1 MKKVLAV
8 FLSILTVMSFVSITA
23 SAETLVYDNFKYY
36 IKNNVAVVSGYVSSD
51 ITSLNIPDTI
61 DEYTV
66 TNIDDY
72 AFKNCK
78 QLSQVQ
84 LPPGLTGIGKSAF
97 YGCRELK
104 EITIPSKVT
113 YAGNAYTEGGP
124 FGYSGLETV
133 YLENGLTTIAENM
146 FAYCTKLFSVEIPDS
161 VTAIGK
167 EAFKNCTSLSNL
179 KFSKNLSSLGYL
191 AFQNC
196 TSLKSVHINFSGVTE
211 VVRQAEGGPFA
222 GSGLETV
229 TFADDVTKIASNL
242 LHGCGKITQI
252 DIPDGVTYIGNMAF
266 RNCYALSSVSMP
278 KNLSNLGYLA
288 FQNCTSLKSVH
299 INFSGVTEVVRQ
311 AEGGP
316 FAGSGLETVTF
327 ADDVTKI
334 ASNLLHGCGKITQI
348 DIPDGVTYIGNM
360 AFRNC
365 YALSSVSMPKSLNSL
380 GYLAFENCVSLKT
393 VKINFNN
400 VTRITYQYEG
410 GPFGGSGLE
419 TVEIAEG
426 VTQIP
431 QYLFSKCSKLTTV
444 ILPSTIKTIDNYAF
458 YNSANVKAVYFK
470 NDIPDYST
478 SAFSASTNCT
488 VFGYETDGK
497 SFAGKNKLN
506 YVSIDFDSGSRRLNF
521 SGNFKMYS
529 DVDYS
534 FLDKYYDGSMD
545 IEYNHFDKLTFGEI
559 NSSDVEIPEASP
571 LYSKLDNESEKLAFS
586 DILLNT
592 DNFILSDSSD
602 FSDILRLLEQD
613 NQSTVIPSP
622 DPDPEPAPNPEPEPD
637 PEKSEFI
644 QFIDNTFDFFIHG
657 FRTLANTILRIAKKI
672 IKKK

>member
-1 MKKVLAV
+1 
-8 FLSILTVMSFVSITA
+8 MSFVSITA

-124 FGYSGLETV
+124 YGYSGLETV

-179 KFSKNLSSLGYL
+179 KFSKNLSS
-191 AFQNC
+191 
-196 TSLKSVHINFSGVTE
+196 
-211 VVRQAEGGPFA
+211 
-222 GSGLETV
+222 
-229 TFADDVTKIASNL
+229 
-242 LHGCGKITQI
+242 
-252 DIPDGVTYIGNMAF
+252 
-266 RNCYALSSVSMP
+266 
-278 KNLSNLGYLA
+278 LGYLA

-545 IEYNHFDKLTFGEI
+545 IEYNHFDKLTFGET

-571 LYSKLDNESEKLAFS
+571 RN
-586 DILLNT
+586 
-592 DNFILSDSSD
+592 
-602 FSDILRLLEQD
+602 
-613 NQSTVIPSP
+613 
-622 DPDPEPAPNPEPEPD
+622 
-637 PEKSEFI
+637 
-644 QFIDNTFDFFIHG
+644 
-657 FRTLANTILRIAKKI
+657 
-672 IKKK
+672 

>member
-179 KFSKNLSSLGYL
+179 KFSKNLSS
-191 AFQNC
+191 
-196 TSLKSVHINFSGVTE
+196 
-211 VVRQAEGGPFA
+211 
-222 GSGLETV
+222 
-229 TFADDVTKIASNL
+229 
-242 LHGCGKITQI
+242 
-252 DIPDGVTYIGNMAF
+252 
-266 RNCYALSSVSMP
+266 
-278 KNLSNLGYLA
+278 LGYLA

>member
-179 KFSKNLSSLGYL
+179 KFSKNLSSFGYL

-278 KNLSNLGYLA
+278 KN
-288 FQNCTSLKSVH
+288 
-299 INFSGVTEVVRQ
+299 
-311 AEGGP
+311 
-316 FAGSGLETVTF
+316 
-327 ADDVTKI
+327 
-334 ASNLLHGCGKITQI
+334 
-348 DIPDGVTYIGNM
+348 
-360 AFRNC
+360 
-365 YALSSVSMPKSLNSL
+365 LNSL

-592 DNFILSDSSD
+592 ENFILSDSSD

-622 DPDPEPAPNPEPEPD
+622 DPEPEPEPEPVPD
-637 PEKSEFI
+637 PEPEPEPEKSEFI

>member
-8 FLSILTVMSFVSITA
+8 FLSILTVMSFVSFTA

-84 LPPGLTGIGKSAF
+84 LPSGLTGIGISAF
-97 YGCRELK
+97 YGCSELK

-133 YLENGLTTIAENM
+133 YLENGLTTVAENM
-146 FAYCTKLFSVEIPDS
+146 FAYCKKLTSVEIPDS

-179 KFSKNLSSLGYL
+179 KLSKNLSSLGYL

-196 TSLKSVHINFSGVTE
+196 TSLKTVNINFSGV
-211 VVRQAEGGPFA
+211 
-222 GSGLETV
+222 
-229 TFADDVTKIASNL
+229 KY
-242 LHGCGKITQI
+242 IT
-252 DIPDGVTYIGNMAF
+252 
-266 RNCYALSSVSMP
+266 S
-278 KNLSNLGYLA
+278 
-288 FQNCTSLKSVH
+288 
-299 INFSGVTEVVRQ
+299 
-311 AEGGP
+311 
-316 FAGSGLETVTF
+316 
-327 ADDVTKI
+327 
-334 ASNLLHGCGKITQI
+334 
-348 DIPDGVTYIGNM
+348 
-360 AFRNC
+360 
-365 YALSSVSMPKSLNSL
+365 
-380 GYLAFENCVSLKT
+380 
-393 VKINFNN
+393 
-400 VTRITYQYEG
+400 QYDG

-419 TVEIAEG
+419 TIEIAEG

-431 QYLFSKCSKLTTV
+431 QYLFSKCTKLTTV

-458 YNSANVKAVYFK
+458 YYTANVKAVYFK
-470 NDIPDYST
+470 NDIPNYAT

-488 VFGYETDGK
+488 VFGHETDGK
-497 SFAGKNKLN
+497 SFAEKNKLN
-506 YVSIDFDSGSRRLNF
+506 YVSISFDSESRRLNF

-559 NSSDVEIPEASP
+559 NTSDVEIPETSP

-586 DILLNT
+586 DILLRT
-592 DNFILSDSSD
+592 ENFVLSDSSD
-602 FSDILRLLEQD
+602 FSDILSLFEQD
-613 NQSTVIPSP
+613 NKVNTSIPSS
-622 DPDPEPAPNPEPEPD
+622 DPEPEPESQ
-637 PEKSEFI
+637 PEKSD
-644 QFIDNTFDFFIHG
+644 FIDNAFNF
-657 FRTLANTILRIAKKI
+657 FRTLANTIAIIAQKI

>member
-1 MKKVLAV
+1 
-8 FLSILTVMSFVSITA
+8 MSFVSITA

-179 KFSKNLSSLGYL
+179 KFSKNLSSL
-191 AFQNC
+191 C
-196 TSLKSVHINFSGVTE
+196 
-211 VVRQAEGGPFA
+211 
-222 GSGLETV
+222 
-229 TFADDVTKIASNL
+229 
-242 LHGCGKITQI
+242 
-252 DIPDGVTYIGNMAF
+252 
-266 RNCYALSSVSMP
+266 
-278 KNLSNLGYLA
+278 YLA

-545 IEYNHFDKLTFGEI
+545 IEYNHFDKLTFGET

-592 DNFILSDSSD
+592 ENFILSDSSD

-657 FRTLANTILRIAKKI
+657 FRTLANTILRVATKI